1 MDVSNYS
8 RTTHIREHLCGYDLN
23 LTYPQSGVLPTVVAI
38 EPNTASYI
46 KKRYK
51 TPFTKNTLKAKIVS
65 RSTVL
70 TKRSLGN
77 QEHAAARRQW
87 KRDLPSS
94 GTINPWYGCDL
105 LDEIVDY
112 AINFTFPWCG
122 YPLFF
127 IRDNDI
133 AYITRFSA
141 LGQSELDLAFDVC

>member
-1 MDVSNYS
+1 MIGYDPDVYAYFKDQYVVLQDG
-8 RTTHIREHLCGYDLN
+8 RVQLFTHTHIREHLCGYDLN
-23 LTYPQSGVLPTVVAI
+23 LTYPQSGVLPTVAAI

-51 TPFTKNTLKAKIVS
+51 APFTKNALKAKIVS

-127 IRDNDI
+127 LH
-133 AYITRFSA
+133 S
-141 LGQSELDLAFDVC
+141 